1 MASFTEVYKQ
11 ELKNKGVISSLGS
24 SVLKTTKERLD
35 PRNVLFGGKG
45 IVAATGQKIF
55 GKGYSAITKKPVI
68 EKQKSVSND
77 LIVEQLANQ
86 NMRLAIVG
94 KNTMPLRSISRDI
107 NVMRQNMVKL
117 VKLNAGDTGTKAATK
132 ADMFFRKQS
141 EEEKAY
147 ENMLGE
153 KKSPQVIKT
162 ESAVKETN
170 TGSTFSVFSK
180 IILPIAVVFGGLA
193 LAVSQG
199 IDSIK
204 NSFDNIKTS
213 ISNVVN
219 SILSSI
225 GITPKADEI
234 IKPINRPIEQIVSE
248 LESIKFDDEGNI
260 ISGLKPSEAPGP
272 DEPATTAPSPAP
284 APAPQT
290 GSHETSPTRV
300 PPTQPSA
307 PGSVFSTIRQAISG
321 VEAGGNYDS
330 TFNSFLAK
338 NGIINTR
345 NMSGV
350 MTPEAWS
357 QSTLGKKKSLTE
369 MTLAE
374 VHSFQTYRDSVS
386 PGTGAVGRY
395 AFMPTTLFGA
405 IHKGKQV
412 PGLVQKLG
420 LPLDAKFDKE
430 TQDKLQDLLTR
441 GNMAI
446 LKSNNVPLTPENIY
460 MAHAIGPGGAVSVFN
475 AIKRGQ
481 GDKLLADVLAEG
493 SGSKNPEQYKSNLL
507 KHNPQLVG
515 VKASDYAPRLAQ
527 SLVQKGGLPQTMVG
541 KSIEETP
548 PTTVASTGSTP
559 AAAQSRTQVVT
570 PEKPPVGAVVSQAST
585 ENSVL
590 RAQTGG
596 NLNVVNV
603 SNVTRPAQTASLN
616 LTQQED
622 PVPSLVNRMVT

>member
-86 NMRLAIVG
+86 NMRLSIFG
-94 KNTMPLRSISRDI
+94 KNTMPLRAMSRDI

-162 ESAVKETN
+162 ESAVKESN
-170 TGSTFSVFSK
+170 KGSTFSVFSK

-234 IKPINRPIEQIVSE
+234 IKPINRPIEEIVSE

-284 APAPQT
+284 APQT

-307 PGSVFSTIRQAISG
+307 SGSVFSTIRQAISG

-548 PTTVASTGSTP
+548 PTTVASAGSTP
-559 AAAQSRTQVVT
+559 AAAESRTQVVT

-616 LTQQED
+616 LKQEQD